1 MNAGSTTPESVGREI
16 LVSMHRDDGDNF
28 SKRGGQAAALRARR
42 EASKDSAP
50 MGIARLRG
58 DVARGRWVPAALAVA
73 LVAAQGASVA
83 HFSIVKHAICP
94 LHGELIHP
102 GAEPHEALAVH
113 ATNGT
118 EPGLFGSDDSDAF
131 RDDHCSVVGVRRE
144 VALPTTSSMVLPQ
157 DVRPVGTPL
166 TIAWVPTAE
175 TRFRIAP
182 KQSPPA

>member
-1 MNAGSTTPESVGREI
+1 
-16 LVSMHRDDGDNF
+16 
-28 SKRGGQAAALRARR
+28 
-42 EASKDSAP
+42 

-58 DVARGRWVPAALAVA
+58 DVARGRWAPAALAVA
-73 LVAAQGASVA
+73 LVAAQGATIA

-102 GAEPHEALAVH
+102 GAEPHEAPAVQ
-113 ATNGT
+113 ATHRADT
-118 EPGLFGSDDSDAF
+118 EPGLFGADDSDAF

-144 VALPTTSSMVLPQ
+144 VALPTASSPVLPQ
-157 DVRPVGTPL
+157 DVGPVGTPL
-166 TIAWVPTAE
+166 TIAWVPTSE